1 MSRTVV
7 PVYPRSANRALAA
20 AMTRCFVDC
29 GGVGMSKQAFKTA
42 VRPLSI
48 RNVTRR
54 AMDRYTIERRRD
66 TVCAA
71 GVAVAQSRIVTR
83 LVDDG
88 TSTTTAVSSTP
99 PRHAGRAVG
108 TGLLTAMRNAVA

>member
-66 TVCAA
+66 TICAA
-71 GVAVAQSRIVTR
+71 GVAVAQSRIVSR

-88 TSTTTAVSSTP
+88 TSPPPLCPQRHRGTP
-99 PRHAGRAVG
+99 EEQSLQVYLPQCA
-108 TGLLTAMRNAVA
+108 TQ